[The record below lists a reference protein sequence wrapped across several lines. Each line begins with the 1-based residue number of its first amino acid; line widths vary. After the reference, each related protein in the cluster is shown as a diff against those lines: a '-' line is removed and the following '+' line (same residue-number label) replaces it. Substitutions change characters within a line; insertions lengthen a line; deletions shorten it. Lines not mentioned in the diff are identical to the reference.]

1 MDNESTHTLAGEQP
15 QSFQTQSSE
24 INELAGALSLAQ
36 GEMSPA
42 KKGAN
47 NPFFKSKYA
56 DLAEVIEASRYP
68 LSSNDLSIAQ
78 YCEDGYVVTQLMHS
92 SGQWLRGRLRIQP
105 KDNTPQGIGSAL
117 SYSRRYSLQMMICQA
132 SGAPEEDD
140 DGEAAM
146 GRAGSAYDPAHAKP
160 APKKKATRRKA
171 PAKKKTAPATEV
183 IEDGKGNS
191 KVMTL
196 EQEEKE
202 ESIDRHEPKTK
213 TVAEKKEE
221 PKTETVGDAPKSL
234 AEEVDAIVTAVDK
247 GMDYLKFHDVDP
259 QAIPEAVQERI
270 MSKGLDGFGEM
281 VATWAKENEQ

>member
-117 SYSRRYSLQMMICQA
+117 TYARRYSWQMMVGL
-132 SGAPEEDD
+132 GAEDD

-202 ESIDRHEPKTK
+202 DSIDRHEPKTE